1 MSRMDVQAAHPNTA
15 PPRRP
20 RVLVMAD
27 WYLPGYRAGGPIRS
41 VANFAGQLEDELDI
55 HIFTTDRDHGCESPY
70 ADVQPDQWVPRSRH
84 RVYYASPPRLRWSSI
99 LRIIRELQPDYLYL
113 NSMFSR
119 YMTVYPLAMHRLGLF
134 RVRVL
139 LAPRGMLMDSA
150 MAGKSVRKRLFIGL
164 LRVLGVT
171 GGVRFQA
178 TNDLEADDVRR
189 RFGWGA
195 DIVRIDNLPALPHP
209 STPPPPKEVGRLK
222 VAFVGRSH
230 PIKNL
235 DLLLCAMDGVEAAI
249 ELTAVV
255 AREDEAYALRCR
267 ALAAAL
273 PPRHQVHFL
282 EGMPHDAVGEIL
294 RSTHI
299 FALPTKGENFGHA
312 IFEALSFGRPVLV
325 SDQTPWRGLEALGAG
340 MDLPLSGPEPF
351 RKGLEAFAAMDHAT
365 LLGWCRGA
373 WELAR
378 ARSQEA
384 RLVACKN
391 YLDQFK

>member
-1 MSRMDVQAAHPNTA
+1 MDAPAAHQNKA
-15 PPRRP
+15 RPRRS

-27 WYLPGYRAGGPIRS
+27 WYVPGYRAGGPIRS
-41 VANFAGQLEDELDI
+41 VANFAGQLEEDLDI

-70 ADVQPDQWVPRSRH
+70 PDVVPDRWVVRSRH
-84 RVYYASPPRLRWSSI
+84 QVYYASPARLSWTSI
-99 LRIIRELQPDYLYL
+99 LHIIRELRPDYLYL

-119 YMTVYPLAMHRLGLF
+119 YMTVYPLAMHRLGLV

-150 MAGKSVRKRLFIGL
+150 MAGKTARKRLFIGL
-164 LRVLGVT
+164 LRGLGAT
-171 GGVRFQA
+171 RGVRFQA

-189 RFGWGA
+189 WFGRRA
-195 DIVRIDNLPALPHP
+195 EVVRIDNLPALPPP

-235 DLLLCAMDGVEAAI
+235 DLLLRAMAGVEAAI

-255 AREDEAYALRCR
+255 AREDEAYAVRCR
-267 ALAAAL
+267 ALASAL
-273 PPRHQVHFL
+273 PSRHQVHFL
-282 EGMPHDAVGEIL
+282 EGMPHEAIEGIL

-340 MDLPLSGPEPF
+340 LDLPLSGPEPF
-351 RKGLEAFAAMDHAT
+351 RDGLEAFAAMDQAT
-365 LLGWCRGA
+365 LLDWCRGA
-373 WELAR
+373 RELAQV
-378 ARSQEA
+378 RSREA
-384 RLVACKN
+384 RRVVCKN
-391 YLDQFK
+391 YLDQFT

>member
-1 MSRMDVQAAHPNTA
+1 MDAPAAHQNKA
-15 PPRRP
+15 RPRRP

-27 WYLPGYRAGGPIRS
+27 WYVPGYRAGGPIRS
-41 VANFAGQLEDELDI
+41 VANFAGQLEEDLDI

-70 ADVQPDQWVPRSRH
+70 PDVVPDRWVVRSRH
-84 RVYYASPPRLRWSSI
+84 QVYYASPARLSWTSI
-99 LRIIRELQPDYLYL
+99 LHIIRELRPDYLYL

-119 YMTVYPLAMHRLGLF
+119 YMTVYPLAMHRLGLV

-150 MAGKSVRKRLFIGL
+150 MAGKTARKRFFISL
-164 LRVLGVT
+164 LRGFGVT
-171 GGVRFQA
+171 RGLRFQA
-178 TNDLEADDVRR
+178 TNDLEAEDVRR
-189 RFGWGA
+189 RFGRRA
-195 DIVRIDNLPALPHP
+195 DVVRIDNLPGLL
-209 STPPPPKEVGRLK
+209 PPPNPPPTKEPGRLK

-235 DLLLCAMDGVEAAI
+235 DLLLTAMAGVQAAI

-255 AREDEAYALRCR
+255 SREDDAYAARCR

-273 PPRHQVHFL
+273 PSRHQVHFR
-282 EGMPHDAVGEIL
+282 EGMPHEAVGEIL

-351 RKGLEAFAAMDHAT
+351 REGLEAFAGMDHDT
-365 LLGWCRGA
+365 LLDWCRGA
-373 WELAR
+373 RELAR
-378 ARSQEA
+378 TRSQEA
-384 RLVACKN
+384 RLAVCKN
-391 YLDQFK
+391 YLDQFT